1 MRHPG
6 STPEPG
12 RADVIHLGSLDAAA
26 GYAELLRV
34 PAMSLGVYT
43 LRVGDSDGQQPH
55 AEDEAYLVLEGRAR
69 IDLDG
74 DAVDVS
80 PGSVVFVPARM
91 PHHFSD
97 ITEDLRV
104 LVFFAP
110 AETGGAVPVEASD
123 G

>member
-1 MRHPG
+1 MNPPG

-12 RADVIHLGSLDAAA
+12 RAFVTDLGNLEAAS
-26 GYAELLRV
+26 GYAEFLRV

-43 LRVGDSDGQQPH
+43 LRVGETDGQQPH
-55 AEDEAYLVLEGRAR
+55 AEDEVYLVLEGRGR

-74 DAVDVS
+74 EPVDVS

-91 PHHFSD
+91 PHQFFD
-97 ITEDLRV
+97 LTENLRV

-110 AETGGAVPVEASD
+110 AETGAVPSETSD